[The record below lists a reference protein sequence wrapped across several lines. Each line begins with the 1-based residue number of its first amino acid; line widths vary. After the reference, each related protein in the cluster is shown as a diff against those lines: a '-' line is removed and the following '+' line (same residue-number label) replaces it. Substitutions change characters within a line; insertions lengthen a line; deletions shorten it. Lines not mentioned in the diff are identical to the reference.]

1 MFTKQKEGQD
11 GWSEVSKRT
20 QHMVRSE
27 PDRVQI
33 VWGPLDMGRSLNLT
47 QSRVHDAIGGI
58 SAGKWAHLTCGG
70 QGL

>member
-1 MFTKQKEGQD
+1 
-11 GWSEVSKRT
+11 
-20 QHMVRSE
+20 MVRSE